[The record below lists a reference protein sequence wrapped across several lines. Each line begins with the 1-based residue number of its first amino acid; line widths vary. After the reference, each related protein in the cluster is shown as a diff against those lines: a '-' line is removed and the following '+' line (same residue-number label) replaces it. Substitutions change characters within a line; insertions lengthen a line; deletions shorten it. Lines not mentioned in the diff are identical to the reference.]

1 MARAREK
8 SSQRKISK
16 TFLEFAEPLW
26 IPLGAEATD
35 QELEQVLM
43 IAFTVWNTVVFDALD
58 PSRQGVKQLRNL
70 AGEDPSI
77 RAIIEQLIT
86 RKQSLFANDQRLI
99 GEYRLNRRQ
108 GELRLWAEAR
118 QPQPPR

>member
-1 MARAREK
+1 MARARAREK

-26 IPLGAEATD
+26 IPLGAEAKD

-58 PSRQGVKQLRNL
+58 PSPQGVKQLRNL
-70 AGEDPSI
+70 AGEDPGI
-77 RAIIEQLIT
+77 RAIIEQLIA

-118 QPQPPR
+118 QPR